1 VRPMRFLTG
10 GQEGPLINPT
20 SWKMNSQKF
29 AAFRGFSRKGGFP
42 RKFIADSSAL
52 AIVMVGWVYLLSS
65 SFSFPELLVGFPMA
79 HPSLLLYFSCECVE
93 GKVSEVR
100 GGSLSSLCLSAPCR
114 CPPSPPPGRREVIG

>member
-1 VRPMRFLTG
+1 
-10 GQEGPLINPT
+10 
-20 SWKMNSQKF
+20 MNSAKF

-52 AIVMVGWVYLLSS
+52 AMVMVGWVYLLSS

-100 GGSLSSLCLSAPCR
+100 GGVYLPFAFRLRAGVR
-114 CPPSPPPGRREVIG
+114 QVHPPADAR